1 MTKVELIMKATFI
14 EQGRRFFYDEI
25 DHEDKSIMLYAV
37 HLDLDGRH
45 VLLMPSYE
53 HYQIAPTGVTCEN
66 LDEAK
71 EIIADSTPEN
81 VLHNLSREL
90 MTTFGVLE
98 NGKIRTIIGTEHDIK
113 QLLEKG
119 RWTAPITIKPAFLNP
134 FNNFEVNLNN
144 GCLSALPF

>member
-1 MTKVELIMKATFI
+1 MKATFI
-14 EQGRRFFYDEI
+14 EQGRRFFYDEL

-66 LDEAK
+66 IDEAK
-71 EIIADSTPEN
+71 EIISNSTPKN

-98 NGKIRTIIGTEHDIK
+98 NGKFTMMIGEDREIK
-113 QLLEKG
+113 ELFAKG
-119 RWTAPITIKPAFLNP
+119 RWTAPIAVKPGFLNP
-134 FNNFEVNLNN
+134 LNNFEVHVN
-144 GCLSALPF
+144 GEQLSAVAFN